1 MTWLLFSRRSQRLVT
16 VMTAVLAA
24 GSLPTLVLAQVVAK
38 PVKVSDSDA
47 ETEVSAEQ
55 MTGRPDRELFLERD
69 VEITRGETKVNA
81 DHATYWIAEDEVEAN
96 GNVRMTRFGDRY
108 TGDKMRMKID
118 TGEGYALNPTYHLKE
133 TNGQG
138 SAERIDFRSQES
150 ADITDGTYSTCEGP
164 NPDWYLK
171 SNTMTLD
178 KGRDVGTAGTTIIYF
193 KDVPIIGTPY
203 MSFPLSDARKS
214 GFLPPSIGTSSKGG
228 LEVSIPYYFNIA
240 PNRDFTLTPNYI
252 ARRGLQLGGD
262 ARYLSQDYAGETKFD
277 YLNNDAQT
285 HTDRYSYSTVHT
297 QRLTPRMTFGW
308 NISGASDDE
317 YPDDF
322 SRNLATS
329 TNRLLLRDMYLT
341 YSGDFW
347 NATAR
352 ASSYQVLQDV
362 NSPITSPYDR
372 LPQLT
377 LNAGRQD
384 VHGFDWAATVDAT
397 HFQTSDPNPSLNQPR
412 NGERFVFNPSLSYPI
427 IRPGYFITPKV
438 SLNATSY
445 NVDDATTNGSSS
457 FSRVL
462 PTFSLDSGL
471 IFERESSFLGEGG
484 VQTLEPRIFYVKT
497 PYHDQS
503 QFPVFDSALADLSFP
518 QFFSEN
524 RYIGYDRISDAN
536 QLTVAMTSRFL
547 EPSGAERLRVALGQ
561 RFYFQ
566 DQRVTLPGEV
576 AQDDKKSD
584 FLASADLRL
593 SEQFSTQAAL
603 QYSAIDKDI
612 TRANYGLSWKP
623 EPKKVLNV
631 TYRVDVPNALRQID
645 VSGQWPI
652 ADRWYGVGRL
662 NYSLSNDYAKRPSYN
677 QLNVPPSNGLTEGLL
692 GLEYKADCWIFRI
705 VAQRTP
711 TSTGEANSSLFF
723 QLELSGLTKL
733 GSDPMLALRRNV
745 PGYQTLSTN
754 SNLTDRVGQ

>member
-1 MTWLLFSRRSQRLVT
+1 MTWHFLSRRSQRLVT
-16 VMTAVLAA
+16 VVTAVLAV
-24 GSLPTLVLAQVVAK
+24 GSLPTLAFGQTTAK
-38 PVKVSDSDA
+38 PAKVSDSDA

-69 VEITRGETKVNA
+69 VEVKRGETTLTA
-81 DHATYWIAEDEVEAN
+81 DHATYWIVEDEVEAQ

-118 TGEGYALNPTYHLKE
+118 TGEGYALNPTYHLQG

-138 SAERIDFRSQES
+138 KADRIDFKSQDS

-164 NPDWYLK
+164 DPDWYLK
-171 SNTMTLD
+171 ANTMNLD
-178 KGRDVGTAGTTIIYF
+178 KGRDVGTSGATVIYF
-193 KDVPIIGTPY
+193 KDVPIIGTPF

-214 GFLPPSIGTSSKGG
+214 GFLPPNIGTTSKGG
-228 LEVSIPYYFNIA
+228 LEVTVPYYFNIA
-240 PNRDFTLTPNYI
+240 PNRDFTLSPTYI

-262 ARYLSQDYAGETKFD
+262 ARYLDQDYAGETKFE
-277 YLNNDAQT
+277 YLNNDTQT
-285 HTDRYSYSTVHT
+285 HTNRYSYSTIHN
-297 QRLTPRMTFGW
+297 QRLTPNLTFGW
-308 NISGASDDE
+308 NINGASDNE

-322 SRNLATS
+322 SRNIATS
-329 TNRLLLRDMYLT
+329 SNRLLLRDLYLT
-341 YSGDFW
+341 YSSTYW

-362 NSPITSPYDR
+362 DAPIVAPYDR

-377 LNAGRQD
+377 LNAARQD
-384 VHGFDWAATVDAT
+384 VNGFDLNAYVEAT
-397 HFQTSDPNPSLNQPR
+397 HFWDPDLVR
-412 NGERFVFNPSLSYPI
+412 GERFVINPSVSYPI

-438 SLNATSY
+438 SFNAASY
-445 NVDDATTNGSSS
+445 NVYDPATDKNST
-457 FSRVL
+457 FDRAL

-471 IFERESSFLGEGG
+471 IFERPTTFLGEGAT
-484 VQTLEPRIFYVKT
+484 QTFEPRLFYVKT
-497 PYHDQS
+497 PYRDQS
-503 QFPVFDSALADLSFP
+503 QFPVFDTALADLSFS

-524 RYIGYDRISDAN
+524 RYIGNDRIADAN
-536 QLTVAMTSRFL
+536 QLTLAVTSRFL
-547 EPSGAERLRVALGQ
+547 EPTGAERLRVALGQ

-566 DQRVTLPGEV
+566 DQKVTLPGEV
-576 AQDDKKSD
+576 NQNDKKSD
-584 FLASADLRL
+584 FLASAELRL
-593 SEQFSTQAAL
+593 SDEFSTQGDI
-603 QYSAIDKDI
+603 QYSATEKDI

-623 EPKKVLNV
+623 ADKKVLNL

-662 NYSLSNDYAKRPSYN
+662 NYSLSNDYADRPSYI
-677 QLNVPPSNGLTEGLL
+677 QTNVPPSNGLSEGLL

-705 VAQRTP
+705 VAQRIP
-711 TSTGEANSSLFF
+711 TSSGKANSTLFF

-733 GSDPMLALRRNV
+733 GSDPMMALRRNV
-745 PGYQTLSTN
+745 PGYQVLSNAPN
-754 SNLTDRVGQ
+754 SNTSDRVGP